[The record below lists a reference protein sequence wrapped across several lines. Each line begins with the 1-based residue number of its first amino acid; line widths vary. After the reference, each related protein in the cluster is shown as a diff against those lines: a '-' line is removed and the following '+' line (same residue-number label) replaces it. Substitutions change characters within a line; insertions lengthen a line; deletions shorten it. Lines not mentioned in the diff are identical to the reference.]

1 MVYICIH
8 THTQTHTHTMDY
20 YSSAIEKSAIM
31 PSAATWTDL
40 EMIMLNE
47 VSQKV
52 KDKYHML

>member
-1 MVYICIH
+1 MWYIYVY
-8 THTQTHTHTMDY
+8 THTKWTTTQAIKK
-20 YSSAIEKSAIM
+20 SSIM

-52 KDKYHML
+52 KDKCHMI